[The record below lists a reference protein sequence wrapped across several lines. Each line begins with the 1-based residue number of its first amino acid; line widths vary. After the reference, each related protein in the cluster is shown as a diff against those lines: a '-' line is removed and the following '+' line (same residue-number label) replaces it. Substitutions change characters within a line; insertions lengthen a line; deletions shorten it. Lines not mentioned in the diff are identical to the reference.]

1 MVQNQTWYGAL
12 KLHSQW
18 NFQTKQLVPVHH
30 LGLPLEVPL
39 CNLSSTVASVI
50 LCHVPSHAKALLQG
64 LCDNSKG
71 VKIVVVTNWRS
82 ETGAK
87 NVWILLDTV

>member
-1 MVQNQTWYGAL
+1 MVWRIEAT
-12 KLHSQW
+12 QW
-18 NFQTKQLVPVHH
+18 NFQTKQLVTVHF
-30 LGLPLEVPL
+30 GLPLEGPL
-39 CNLSSTVASVI
+39 CNLRSTVASVI

-82 ETGAK
+82 ENGAR
-87 NVWILLDTV
+87 NVWITVDTV

>member
-1 MVQNQTWYGAL
+1 MERPNKATSTSPPWPAFVSPT
-12 KLHSQW
+12 
-18 NFQTKQLVPVHH
+18 V
-30 LGLPLEVPL
+30 
-39 CNLSSTVASVI
+39 NLRSTVANVI

-71 VKIVVVTNWRS
+71 MKIVVLTYWRS

-87 NVWILLDTV
+87 NVWITVDTV

>member
-1 MVQNQTWYGAL
+1 MVWCIEAT
-12 KLHSQW
+12 QW
-18 NFQTKQLVPVHH
+18 NFQTKQLVPVH

-39 CNLSSTVASVI
+39 CNLRSTVASVI
-50 LCHVPSHAKALLQG
+50 LCHVPSHTKALLQG
-64 LCDNSKG
+64 LCDNLKG

-87 NVWILLDTV
+87 NVWITVDTV